1 VPRREL
7 QLRQSVPLGLL
18 NQEQN
23 QGLKKVAPTDHNRLT
38 LYITVKSTP
47 TLNFSLE
54 ISLNGFFIFLSVMS
68 LLETQNQHEL
78 YYITSLEQLFD

>member
-23 QGLKKVAPTDHNRLT
+23 QGLKKVAPTDHNRL
-38 LYITVKSTP
+38 TVKSTP